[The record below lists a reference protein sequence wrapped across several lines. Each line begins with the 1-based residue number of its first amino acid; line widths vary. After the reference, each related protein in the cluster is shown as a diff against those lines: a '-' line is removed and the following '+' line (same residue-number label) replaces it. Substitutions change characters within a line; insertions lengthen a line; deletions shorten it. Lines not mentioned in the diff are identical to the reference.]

1 MPPSSNS
8 SSDFAPVLQRKR
20 DFLFSSSTS
29 AVVNS
34 LSSMPLSLS
43 SFCAAMMKV
52 AAVSFEPPKSVA
64 SSSGIAVASSITEL
78 IPASFI
84 LRAVVGPIPS
94 ISPISNSATFLD
106 VFAIV

>member
-1 MPPSSNS
+1 
-8 SSDFAPVLQRKR
+8 
-20 DFLFSSSTS
+20 
-29 AVVNS
+29 
-34 LSSMPLSLS
+34 
-43 SFCAAMMKV
+43 MMKV

-94 ISPISNSATFLD
+94 ISPLTNSATFHD
-106 VFAIV
+106 VCATIYYFFEQLYKGWCTGGGGALEHSLLSIGDNTLCQNSSAS